1 MPPKLRRETAVTKGE
16 GKRFRFRTRTA
27 SQALTSKIK
36 NIVDRS
42 TETKELF
49 FNSGTSSLNFTKAGD
64 VMPLFASGTV
74 LTDTYYPCA
83 QGDGDNERI
92 GDTVK
97 LKYLKLN
104 IRLTVSTI
112 SPDVV
117 RVIVFRWKPNIAYS
131 TDFNTLT
138 PLILYNVA
146 NDDYQTAM
154 SHYNNKKGQYHI
166 YRDRLIHLDTY
177 NSIKAIRMKIPLK
190 DIKCE
195 FTGDGTST
203 THSMTNSIFVMV
215 IGEGTPTNVDYHIA
229 PEDAKLTDPD
239 EDSLISDLDPFEIV
253 EPDKDGLKHFAVTVN
268 ICPTK
273 KMNNKLWRTYTHD
286 KQRDVL
292 LRVEGA
298 FRRKTP
304 SVELKEIRFEECPT
318 LKQIHY
324 HAHYVMPKEFEYEM
338 FNHFKRICCS
348 QDEHTL
354 KPWRFIA
361 IKELPRDADVTRWE
375 DYIRK
380 DAKK

>member
-1 MPPKLRRETAVTKGE
+1 MSEEIVIPKRKLFKP
-16 GKRFRFRTRTA
+16 
-27 SQALTSKIK
+27 LTQRK
-36 NIVDRS
+36 
-42 TETKELF
+42 
-49 FNSGTSSLNFTKAGD
+49 
-64 VMPLFASGTV
+64 
-74 LTDTYYPCA
+74 
-83 QGDGDNERI
+83 
-92 GDTVK
+92 
-97 LKYLKLN
+97 
-104 IRLTVSTI
+104 
-112 SPDVV
+112 
-117 RVIVFRWKPNIAYS
+117 
-131 TDFNTLT
+131 
-138 PLILYNVA
+138 
-146 NDDYQTAM
+146 
-154 SHYNNKKGQYHI
+154 
-166 YRDRLIHLDTY
+166 LDTSRF
-177 NSIKAIRMKIPLK
+177 N
-190 DIKCE
+190 
-195 FTGDGTST
+195 
-203 THSMTNSIFVMV
+203 
-215 IGEGTPTNVDYHIA
+215 NVDYHIA
-229 PEDAKLTDPD
+229 PEDAKITDPD
-239 EDSLISDLDPFEIV
+239 EDSLIDDLDPFEIV

-273 KMNNKLWRTYTHD
+273 RMNNKLWRTYTHD

-380 DAKK
+380 DAKCQERADNIIEKALSSNKFKL